1 MKKIT
6 REEWLNQLTDEY
18 LRPLFAKNGYI
29 IPTNIRLSCSLP
41 SSRAFAKKK
50 VVGECWSSKASADG
64 TIEIMCSHTEADS
77 QEVAGTLVHELVHA
91 TVGVEHGHRKP
102 FRDCAIAVGLEGKM
116 TATTSSKELIEFLEP
131 AILKLG
137 AYPHA
142 KLDYNSRK
150 KQDTRNILVSCQHGC
165 GFKTRASNK
174 QLSHPNLQNC
184 QECEGNPPLTQGSV

>member
-6 REEWLNQLTDEY
+6 REEWLNQLTDEF
-18 LRPLFAKNGYI
+18 LRALFTKNGYT

-50 VVGECWSSKASADG
+50 VVGQCWSPKASADK
-64 TIEIMCSHTEADS
+64 THEIFCSPTEADS
-77 QEVAGTLVHELVHA
+77 QEVAGTLIHELVHA

-102 FRDCAIAVGLEGKM
+102 FRDCAVAVGLEGKM
-116 TATTSSKELIEFLEP
+116 TQSTSSKELIEFLEP

-150 KQDTRNILVSCQHGC
+150 KQKTRNVLVSCQYGC
-165 GFKTRASNK
+165 GFKTRAARS
-174 QLSHPNLQNC
+174 QLSHPNLQSC
-184 QECEGNPPLTQGSV
+184 LVCGHRLTQGSV

>member
-6 REEWLNQLTDEY
+6 REEWLNKLTSQY
-18 LRPLFAKNGYI
+18 LRPLFAKNGYT

-50 VVGECWSSKASADG
+50 VVGQCWSPEASADK
-64 TIEIMCSHTEADS
+64 THEIFCSPTEADS
-77 QEVAGTLVHELVHA
+77 QEVAGTLIHELVHA
-91 TVGVEHGHRKP
+91 TVGVDHGHRKP

-116 TATTSSKELIEFLEP
+116 TATTSSKELIAYLEP

-142 KLDYNSRK
+142 KLDYNKRK
-150 KQDTRNILVSCQHGC
+150 KQKTRNVLVSCQHGC
-165 GFKTRASNK
+165 GFKTRAARS
-174 QLSHPNLQNC
+174 QLGHANLQNC

>member
-18 LRPLFAKNGYI
+18 LRPLFAKNGYT

-50 VVGECWSSKASADG
+50 VVGECWYPEASGDG
-64 TIEIMCSHTEADS
+64 THEIFCSPTEADS
-77 QEVAGTLVHELVHA
+77 QEVAGTLIHELVHA
-91 TVGVEHGHRKP
+91 TVGKEAKHGKP
-102 FRDCAIAVGLEGKM
+102 FRDCALRVGLEGKM
-116 TATTSSKELIEFLEP
+116 VSTTSSKELIEFLEP
-131 AILKLG
+131 AILELG

-150 KQDTRNILVSCQHGC
+150 KQRSRNVLVSCEPC
-165 GFKTRASNK
+165 GFKTRAARS
-174 QLSHPNLQNC
+174 QLSHPNLQSC
-184 QECEGNPPLTQGSV
+184 LVCGHRLTQGSV